1 MRVDDK
7 RRTVRW
13 GLYIQYSHSFPV
25 CNDSACCLSA
35 NGDGRALTYKA
46 ISNLLNE
53 DTYRSVC
60 VGNHPSKQIEQVVHY
75 IILNFLNEESVSRES
90 GGRVCL

>member
-1 MRVDDK
+1 MGTVHTIFTFLPSLQRFCVLFVCK
-7 RRTVRW
+7 RRW
-13 GLYIQYSHSFPV
+13 SS
-25 CNDSACCLSA
+25 
-35 NGDGRALTYKA
+35 LTYKA

-75 IILNFLNEESVSRES
+75 IILNFLNEESVSGES